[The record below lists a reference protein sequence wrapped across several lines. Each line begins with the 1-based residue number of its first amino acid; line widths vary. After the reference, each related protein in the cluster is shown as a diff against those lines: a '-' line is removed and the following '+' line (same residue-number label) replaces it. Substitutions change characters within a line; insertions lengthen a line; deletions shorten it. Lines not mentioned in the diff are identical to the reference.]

1 MRAID
6 QRLGRAK
13 EGHFYERKVA
23 INFSSNSIIQNCGKT
38 CFLIVST
45 LFCLFLRVCTV
56 FRLLYWQKKMKLKL
70 ILRNKSV
77 YPYAIMDG
85 HDRYVI
91 VRSTF

>member
-23 INFSSNSIIQNCGKT
+23 INFSSNSIIRNCGKT

-45 LFCLFLRVCTV
+45 SFLFVLTSMYCFQVALLAKEDEIEADFEKQVSLPVC
-56 FRLLYWQKKMKLKL
+56 YNGW
-70 ILRNKSV
+70 S
-77 YPYAIMDG
+77 
-85 HDRYVI
+85 
-91 VRSTF
+91 